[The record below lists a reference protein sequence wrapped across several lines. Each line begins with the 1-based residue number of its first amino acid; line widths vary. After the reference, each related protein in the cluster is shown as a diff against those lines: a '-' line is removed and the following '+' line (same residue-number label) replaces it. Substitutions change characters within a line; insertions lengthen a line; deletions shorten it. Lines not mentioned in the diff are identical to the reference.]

1 MESAPIDGVG
11 LMSCDVFLVVGAC
24 ACVLLVDGAEPRLSE
39 GQCSERYSVWGVSVG
54 SVYLWTILL
63 ALSVS
68 DTSISTAVSK
78 WPSQDNF
85 TVTSPLL
92 VLGIFAGAS
101 VSWSCLGLQTKAC
114 QVGACM
120 DLSLLPDPSLCIT
133 EMCMGFP
140 QSPEVALYVT
150 GLVCICLLGL
160 LDSPSMLQILCALV
174 SGPLSAW
181 SG

>member
-1 MESAPIDGVG
+1 MQCS
-11 LMSCDVFLVVGAC
+11 VVGF
-24 ACVLLVDGAEPRLSE
+24 
-39 GQCSERYSVWGVSVG
+39 GVSMG
-54 SVYLWTILL
+54 SICLWAVLL
-63 ALSVS
+63 ALSVL